1 MIEEKHSVGLGNYRE
16 GIVLSLWTL
25 GLNFL
30 LGSVK
35 LAAGLWGR
43 SSAMV
48 ADAAHSYSDCA
59 STVAVIAGLKMAS
72 KSADDDHPYGH
83 EKYELIFANILSIL
97 LGLTAVKIGYDALM
111 VIAHG
116 SYQVP
121 GLAPLL
127 AAVFSVAVKE
137 VMYRLTLRKAKKIG
151 SVAMEAD
158 AWHHRS
164 DALSSVGAFVGILG
178 ARLGLPVLDPVTGL
192 LVSILVLKVAI
203 DLYRKSVSGL
213 VDSSTDAETVTRIQQ
228 LLADIDGIEEVN
240 SLKTRVFGASAYADV
255 TIKVDGAMTVEE
267 GHDIATLAHNKI
279 EANLPKIKHIMVH
292 IEPMD
297 QDHPHQ

>member
-1 MIEEKHSVGLGNYRE
+1 MIEEKHSAGLGNYKE

-72 KSADDDHPYGH
+72 KSADADHPYGH

-158 AWHHRS
+158 AWHHRT

-192 LVSILVLKVAI
+192 LVSLLVLKVAI

-213 VDSSTDAETVTRIQQ
+213 VDTSTDAETVARIQQ
-228 LLADIDGIEEVN
+228 LLADMDGIEEVN

>member
-1 MIEEKHSVGLGNYRE
+1 MIEEKHSAGLGNYKE

-164 DALSSVGAFVGILG
+164 DALSSIGAFVGILG

-213 VDSSTDAETVTRIQQ
+213 VDSSTDAETVARIRQ
-228 LLADIDGIEEVN
+228 LLADIDGIEEV
-240 SLKTRVFGASAYADV
+240 SGLKTRVFGASAYADV
-255 TIKVDGAMTVEE
+255 TIKVDGTMTVEE

>member
-1 MIEEKHSVGLGNYRE
+1 MIEEKHSAGLGNYKE

-59 STVAVIAGLKMAS
+59 STVAVIAGLKIAS
-72 KSADDDHPYGH
+72 KSADADHPYGH

-164 DALSSVGAFVGILG
+164 DALSSVAAFVGILG
-178 ARLGLPVLDPVTGL
+178 ARLGLPVLDPVTGF

-213 VDSSTDAETVTRIQQ
+213 VDSSTDAETVARIQQ
-228 LLADIDGIEEVN
+228 LLADMDGIEEVN

-255 TIKVDGAMTVEE
+255 TIKVDGALTVEE

-297 QDHPHQ
+297 QDHPHP

>member
-1 MIEEKHSVGLGNYRE
+1 MIEEKHSAGLGNYRE

-164 DALSSVGAFVGILG
+164 DALSSIGAFVGILG

-213 VDSSTDAETVTRIQQ
+213 VDSSTDAETVARIRQ
-228 LLADIDGIEEVN
+228 LLADIDGIEEV
-240 SLKTRVFGASAYADV
+240 SGLKTRVFGASAYADV

>member
-1 MIEEKHSVGLGNYRE
+1 MIEEKHSAGLGNYKE

-30 LGSVK
+30 LGSLK

-72 KSADDDHPYGH
+72 KSADADHPYGH

-111 VIAHG
+111 VIARG

-192 LVSILVLKVAI
+192 LVAILVLKVAI

-228 LLADIDGIEEVN
+228 LLADMDGIEEV
-240 SLKTRVFGASAYADV
+240 SGLKTRVFGASAYADV

-297 QDHPHQ
+297 QDHPHP

>member
-1 MIEEKHSVGLGNYRE
+1 MIEEKHSAGLGNYKE

-30 LGSVK
+30 LGSLK

-178 ARLGLPVLDPVTGL
+178 ARLGLPVLDPLTGL

>member
-1 MIEEKHSVGLGNYRE
+1 MIEEKHSAGLGNYRE

-213 VDSSTDAETVTRIQQ
+213 VDSSTDAETVARIRQ
-228 LLADIDGIEEVN
+228 LLADIDGIEEV
-240 SLKTRVFGASAYADV
+240 SGLKTRVFGASAYADV
-255 TIKVDGAMTVEE
+255 TIKVDGTMTVEE

>member
-1 MIEEKHSVGLGNYRE
+1 MIEEKHSTGLGNYKE

-59 STVAVIAGLKMAS
+59 STVAVIAGLKVAS

-111 VIAHG
+111 VIAYG

-164 DALSSVGAFVGILG
+164 DALSSVAAFVGILG

-192 LVSILVLKVAI
+192 LVAILVLKVAI

-213 VDSSTDAETVTRIQQ
+213 VDSSTDAETVARIQQ

-255 TIKVDGAMTVEE
+255 TIKVDGALTVEE

-297 QDHPHQ
+297 QDHPHP

>member
-1 MIEEKHSVGLGNYRE
+1 MIEEKHSAGLGNYRE

-30 LGSVK
+30 LGSLK

-72 KSADDDHPYGH
+72 KSADADHPYGH

-111 VIAHG
+111 VIVHG

-213 VDSSTDAETVTRIQQ
+213 VDSSTDAETVARIQQ
-228 LLADIDGIEEVN
+228 LLADMDGIEEV
-240 SLKTRVFGASAYADV
+240 SGLKTRVFGASAYADV

-297 QDHPHQ
+297 QDHPHP

>member
-1 MIEEKHSVGLGNYRE
+1 MIEEKHSAGLGNYKE

-213 VDSSTDAETVTRIQQ
+213 VDSSTDAETVARIRQ
-228 LLADIDGIEEVN
+228 LLADIDGIEEV
-240 SLKTRVFGASAYADV
+240 SGLKTRVFGASAYADV
-255 TIKVDGAMTVEE
+255 TIKVDGTMTVEE

>member
-1 MIEEKHSVGLGNYRE
+1 MIEEKHSAGLGNYKE

-30 LGSVK
+30 LGSLK

-72 KSADDDHPYGH
+72 KSADADHPYGH

-158 AWHHRS
+158 AWHHRT

-192 LVSILVLKVAI
+192 LVSLLVLKVAI

-213 VDSSTDAETVTRIQQ
+213 VDSSTDAETVARIQQ
-228 LLADIDGIEEVN
+228 LLADMDGIEEVN

-255 TIKVDGAMTVEE
+255 TIKVDGALTVEE

>member
-1 MIEEKHSVGLGNYRE
+1 M
-16 GIVLSLWTL
+16 
-25 GLNFL
+25 
-30 LGSVK
+30 
-35 LAAGLWGR
+35 
-43 SSAMV
+43 
-48 ADAAHSYSDCA
+48 
-59 STVAVIAGLKMAS
+59 
-72 KSADDDHPYGH
+72 
-83 EKYELIFANILSIL
+83 
-97 LGLTAVKIGYDALM
+97 KIGYDALM

-213 VDSSTDAETVTRIQQ
+213 VDSSTDAETVARIQQ
-228 LLADIDGIEEVN
+228 LLADIDGIEEV
-240 SLKTRVFGASAYADV
+240 SGLKTRVFGASAYADV
-255 TIKVDGAMTVEE
+255 TIKVDGTMTVEE

>member
-1 MIEEKHSVGLGNYRE
+1 MIEEKHSAGLGNYKE

-59 STVAVIAGLKMAS
+59 STVAVIAGLKIAS
-72 KSADDDHPYGH
+72 KSADADHPYGH

-164 DALSSVGAFVGILG
+164 DALSSVAAFVGILG

-213 VDSSTDAETVTRIQQ
+213 VDSSTDAETVARIQQ
-228 LLADIDGIEEVN
+228 LLADMDGIEEVN

-297 QDHPHQ
+297 QDHPHP

>member
-1 MIEEKHSVGLGNYRE
+1 MIEEKHSAGLGNYKE

-59 STVAVIAGLKMAS
+59 STVAVIAGLKVAS

-192 LVSILVLKVAI
+192 LVSLLVLKVAI

-213 VDSSTDAETVTRIQQ
+213 VDSSTDAETVARIQQ

-297 QDHPHQ
+297 QDHPHP

>member
-1 MIEEKHSVGLGNYRE
+1 MIEEKHSAGLGNYKE

-30 LGSVK
+30 LGSLK

-213 VDSSTDAETVTRIQQ
+213 VDSSTDAETVARIRQ
-228 LLADIDGIEEVN
+228 LLADIDGIEEV
-240 SLKTRVFGASAYADV
+240 SGLKTRVFGASAYADV
-255 TIKVDGAMTVEE
+255 TIKVDGTMTVEE

>member
-1 MIEEKHSVGLGNYRE
+1 MIEEKHSAGLGNYKE

-30 LGSVK
+30 LGSLK

-48 ADAAHSYSDCA
+48 ADAVHSYSDCA

-213 VDSSTDAETVTRIQQ
+213 VDSSTDAETVARIRQ
-228 LLADIDGIEEVN
+228 LLADMDGIEEV
-240 SLKTRVFGASAYADV
+240 SGLKTRVFGASAYADV

-292 IEPMD
+292 IEPME
-297 QDHPHQ
+297 

>member
-1 MIEEKHSVGLGNYRE
+1 MIEEKHSAGLGNYKE

-25 GLNFL
+25 ALNFL
-30 LGSVK
+30 LGSLK

-72 KSADDDHPYGH
+72 KSADADHPYGH

-192 LVSILVLKVAI
+192 LVAILVLKVAI

-213 VDSSTDAETVTRIQQ
+213 VDSSTDAETVVRIQQ
-228 LLADIDGIEEVN
+228 LLADMDGIEEVN

-255 TIKVDGAMTVEE
+255 TIKVDGALTVEE

-297 QDHPHQ
+297 QDHPHP

>member
-1 MIEEKHSVGLGNYRE
+1 MIEEKHSAGLGNYKE

-30 LGSVK
+30 LGSLK

-72 KSADDDHPYGH
+72 KSADADHPYGH

-213 VDSSTDAETVTRIQQ
+213 VDSSTDAETVARIQQ
-228 LLADIDGIEEVN
+228 LLVDMDGIEEVN

-255 TIKVDGAMTVEE
+255 TIKVDGALTVEE

-297 QDHPHQ
+297 QNHPHQ

>member
-1 MIEEKHSVGLGNYRE
+1 MIEEKHSAGLGNYKE

-25 GLNFL
+25 ALNFL
-30 LGSVK
+30 LGSLK

-72 KSADDDHPYGH
+72 KSADVDHPYGH

-121 GLAPLL
+121 GLAPFL

-158 AWHHRS
+158 AWHHRT

-192 LVSILVLKVAI
+192 LVSLLVLKVAI

-213 VDSSTDAETVTRIQQ
+213 VDSSTDAETVARIQQ
-228 LLADIDGIEEVN
+228 LLADMDGIEEVN

-255 TIKVDGAMTVEE
+255 TIKVDGALTVEE

-297 QDHPHQ
+297 QDHPHP

>member
-1 MIEEKHSVGLGNYRE
+1 MIEEKHSAGLGNYRE

-178 ARLGLPVLDPVTGL
+178 ARLGLPVLDPLTGL

>member
-1 MIEEKHSVGLGNYRE
+1 MIEEKHSAGLGNYKE

-25 GLNFL
+25 ALNFL
-30 LGSVK
+30 LGSLK

-72 KSADDDHPYGH
+72 KSADADHPYGH

-213 VDSSTDAETVTRIQQ
+213 VDSSTDAETVVRIQQ
-228 LLADIDGIEEVN
+228 LLADMDGIEEVN

-255 TIKVDGAMTVEE
+255 TIKVDGALTVEE

-297 QDHPHQ
+297 QDHPHP

>member
-1 MIEEKHSVGLGNYRE
+1 MIEEKHSAGLGNYKE

-25 GLNFL
+25 ALNFL
-30 LGSVK
+30 LGSLK

-72 KSADDDHPYGH
+72 KSADADHPYGH

-158 AWHHRS
+158 AWHHRT

-192 LVSILVLKVAI
+192 LVSLLVLKVAI

-213 VDSSTDAETVTRIQQ
+213 VDSSTDAETVARIQQ
-228 LLADIDGIEEVN
+228 LLADMDGIEEVN

-255 TIKVDGAMTVEE
+255 TIKVDGALTVEE

>member
-1 MIEEKHSVGLGNYRE
+1 MIEEKHSAGLGNYKE

-30 LGSVK
+30 LGSLK

-48 ADAAHSYSDCA
+48 ADAVHSYSDCA

-116 SYQVP
+116 SYQAP

-213 VDSSTDAETVTRIQQ
+213 VDSSTDAETVARIRQ

-255 TIKVDGAMTVEE
+255 TIKVDGALTVEE

-297 QDHPHQ
+297 QDHPHP

>member
-1 MIEEKHSVGLGNYRE
+1 MIEEKHSAGLGNYKE

-30 LGSVK
+30 LGSLK

-72 KSADDDHPYGH
+72 KSADADHPYGH

-213 VDSSTDAETVTRIQQ
+213 VDSSTDAETVARIRQ
-228 LLADIDGIEEVN
+228 LLADIDGIEEV
-240 SLKTRVFGASAYADV
+240 SGLKTRVFGASAYADV
-255 TIKVDGAMTVEE
+255 TIKVDGTMTVEE

>member
-1 MIEEKHSVGLGNYRE
+1 MIEEKHSAGLGNYKE

-25 GLNFL
+25 ALNFL
-30 LGSVK
+30 LGSLK

-48 ADAAHSYSDCA
+48 ADAVHSYSDCA

-72 KSADDDHPYGH
+72 KSADADHPYGH

-213 VDSSTDAETVTRIQQ
+213 VDSSTDAETVARIQQ
-228 LLADIDGIEEVN
+228 LLADMDGIEEVN

-255 TIKVDGAMTVEE
+255 TIKVDGALTVEE

>member
-1 MIEEKHSVGLGNYRE
+1 MIEEKHSVGLGNYKE

-228 LLADIDGIEEVN
+228 LLADMDGIEEV
-240 SLKTRVFGASAYADV
+240 SGLKTRVFGASAYADV

>member
-1 MIEEKHSVGLGNYRE
+1 MIEEKHSAGLGNYKE

-72 KSADDDHPYGH
+72 KSADADHPYGH

-127 AAVFSVAVKE
+127 AAVFSLAVKE

-158 AWHHRS
+158 AWHHRT

-192 LVSILVLKVAI
+192 LVSLLVLKVAI

-213 VDSSTDAETVTRIQQ
+213 VDSSTDAETVARIQQ

-255 TIKVDGAMTVEE
+255 TIKVDGALTVEE

-297 QDHPHQ
+297 QDHLHQ

>member
-1 MIEEKHSVGLGNYRE
+1 MIEEKHSAGLGNYKE

-25 GLNFL
+25 ALNFL

-213 VDSSTDAETVTRIQQ
+213 VDSSTDAETVARIQQ
-228 LLADIDGIEEVN
+228 LLADMDGIEEVN

-255 TIKVDGAMTVEE
+255 TIKVDGALTVEE

-297 QDHPHQ
+297 QDHPHP

>member
-1 MIEEKHSVGLGNYRE
+1 MIEEKHSAGLGNYKE

-72 KSADDDHPYGH
+72 KSADADHPYGH

-178 ARLGLPVLDPVTGL
+178 ARLGLPVLDPLTGL

>member
-1 MIEEKHSVGLGNYRE
+1 MIEEKHSAGLGNYKE

-30 LGSVK
+30 LGSLK

-158 AWHHRS
+158 AWHHRT

-213 VDSSTDAETVTRIQQ
+213 VDTSTDAETVARIQQ

-297 QDHPHQ
+297 QDHPHP

>member
-1 MIEEKHSVGLGNYRE
+1 MIEEKHSAGLGNYKE

-25 GLNFL
+25 ALNFL
-30 LGSVK
+30 LGSLK

-111 VIAHG
+111 VIARG

-192 LVSILVLKVAI
+192 LVAILVLKVAI

-213 VDSSTDAETVTRIQQ
+213 VDSSTDAETVARIQQ
-228 LLADIDGIEEVN
+228 LLADMDGIEEVN

-297 QDHPHQ
+297 QDHPHP

>member
-1 MIEEKHSVGLGNYRE
+1 MIEEKHSAGLGNYRE

-30 LGSVK
+30 LGSLK

-72 KSADDDHPYGH
+72 KSADADHPYGH

-111 VIAHG
+111 VIARG

-228 LLADIDGIEEVN
+228 LLADMDGIEEV
-240 SLKTRVFGASAYADV
+240 SGLKTRVFGASAYADV

-297 QDHPHQ
+297 QDHPHP

>member
-1 MIEEKHSVGLGNYRE
+1 MIEEKHSAGLGNYRE

-158 AWHHRS
+158 AWHHRT

-213 VDSSTDAETVTRIQQ
+213 VDTSTDAETVARIQQ

>member
-1 MIEEKHSVGLGNYRE
+1 MIEEKHSAGLGNYKE

-59 STVAVIAGLKMAS
+59 STVAVIAGLKIAS
-72 KSADDDHPYGH
+72 KSADADHPYGH

-164 DALSSVGAFVGILG
+164 DALSSVAAFVGILG

-213 VDSSTDAETVTRIQQ
+213 VDSSTDAETVARIQQ
-228 LLADIDGIEEVN
+228 LLADMDGIEEVN

-255 TIKVDGAMTVEE
+255 TIKVDGALTVEE

-297 QDHPHQ
+297 QDHPHP

>member
-1 MIEEKHSVGLGNYRE
+1 MIEEKHSAGLGNYRE

-178 ARLGLPVLDPVTGL
+178 ARLGLPVLDPLTGL

-228 LLADIDGIEEVN
+228 LLADMDGIEEV
-240 SLKTRVFGASAYADV
+240 SGLKTRVFGASAYADV

-297 QDHPHQ
+297 QDHPHP

>member
-1 MIEEKHSVGLGNYRE
+1 MIEEKHSAGLGNYRE

-30 LGSVK
+30 LGSLK

-72 KSADDDHPYGH
+72 KSADADHPYGH

-111 VIAHG
+111 VIARG

-127 AAVFSVAVKE
+127 AAVISVADKE

-192 LVSILVLKVAI
+192 LVAILVLKVAI

-213 VDSSTDAETVTRIQQ
+213 VDSSIDAETVARIQQ
-228 LLADIDGIEEVN
+228 LLADMDGIEEVN

-255 TIKVDGAMTVEE
+255 TIKVDGALTVEE

-297 QDHPHQ
+297 QDHPQQ

>member
-1 MIEEKHSVGLGNYRE
+1 MIEEKHSAGLGNYKE

-213 VDSSTDAETVTRIQQ
+213 VDSSTDAETVARIQQ
-228 LLADIDGIEEVN
+228 LLADMDGIEEVN

-255 TIKVDGAMTVEE
+255 TIKVDGALTVEE

-297 QDHPHQ
+297 QDHPHP

>member
-1 MIEEKHSVGLGNYRE
+1 MIEEKHSAGLGNYKE

-72 KSADDDHPYGH
+72 KSADADHPYGH

-111 VIAHG
+111 VIARG

-192 LVSILVLKVAI
+192 LVAILVLKVAI

-213 VDSSTDAETVTRIQQ
+213 VDSSTDAETVARIQQ
-228 LLADIDGIEEVN
+228 LLADMDGIEEVN

-255 TIKVDGAMTVEE
+255 TIKVDGALTVEE

-297 QDHPHQ
+297 QDHPHP

>member
-1 MIEEKHSVGLGNYRE
+1 MIEEKHSAGLGNYKE

-25 GLNFL
+25 ALNFL
-30 LGSVK
+30 LGSLK

-97 LGLTAVKIGYDALM
+97 LGLTAVKIGYDALI

-213 VDSSTDAETVTRIQQ
+213 VDSSTDAETVARIQQ
-228 LLADIDGIEEVN
+228 LLADIDGIEEV
-240 SLKTRVFGASAYADV
+240 SGLKTRVFGASAYADV

>member
-1 MIEEKHSVGLGNYRE
+1 MIEEKHSAGLGNYKE

-72 KSADDDHPYGH
+72 KSADADHPYGH

-213 VDSSTDAETVTRIQQ
+213 VDSSTDAETVARIQQ